1 MATKKSN
8 ETMLQVNPTAKER
21 YLKLKDKRE
30 MFVDRAQECSELTIS
45 SLIPTDGHN
54 HSAKIYNPF
63 QSVGARG
70 VNNLASKLLLLLLPP
85 NSPFFRLAVSGKTKE
100 ELDQNKEMKS
110 EIEKSLA
117 NIEREVSKKI
127 EELALRVSVF
137 EALKHLIVSGNVLT
151 YLPKKG
157 TMRVFPITHY
167 VCNRDASG
175 NILEIVIKE
184 SISPLSLDSEVRNM
198 VVQDADYKKDED
210 VELYTHIYKLADGK
224 FYICQEVNGIKLPDS
239 IGTYPEDQLPYSA
252 LRMVRIDGED
262 YGRGYVEEFLGD
274 LKSLEGLSQALVE
287 SAAASSKVVFMVR
300 PNSVTKKRDL
310 ALTRN
315 GDIITGSEE
324 DVSVLQAQKQYDL
337 QVVERSIAK
346 LEERMSYAF
355 LLHTAIQRDAER
367 VTAQEIR
374 YMAEQLETAMGGVY
388 SLLSQEFQL
397 PLVKILMK
405 RMQESKEIPA
415 LPKNSVK
422 PTIITGIEALGRGN
436 DLQKLREFVAEL
448 GNLAQMNPQVVQ
460 SLNPD
465 DLIKRIATSLGIEM
479 EGLIKTQEQMAAEQQ
494 AQQEQMQQQQMM
506 QMAEKAV
513 APVASNMTKPQP
525 Q

>member
-1 MATKKSN
+1 
-8 ETMLQVNPTAKER
+8 
-21 YLKLKDKRE
+21 
-30 MFVDRAQECSELTIS
+30 
-45 SLIPTDGHN
+45 
-54 HSAKIYNPF
+54 
-63 QSVGARG
+63 
-70 VNNLASKLLLLLLPP
+70 
-85 NSPFFRLAVSGKTKE
+85 
-100 ELDQNKEMKS
+100 
-110 EIEKSLA
+110 
-117 NIEREVSKKI
+117 
-127 EELALRVSVF
+127 
-137 EALKHLIVSGNVLT
+137 
-151 YLPKKG
+151 
-157 TMRVFPITHY
+157 MRVFPITHY

-184 SISPLSLDSEVRNM
+184 NISPLSLPLEVM
-198 VVQDADYKKDED
+198 EKVVRVPDYKKDED
-210 VELYTHIYKLADGK
+210 IELYTHIYRLENNK
-224 FYICQEVNGIKLPDS
+224 FYICQEVNGMKI
-239 IGTYPEDQLPYSA
+239 PESVGNFTKDQMPYAA
-252 LRMVRIDGED
+252 LRMVRVDGED

-287 SAAASSKVVFMVR
+287 SAAASSKIVFMVK

-315 GDIITGSEE
+315 GDIITGSED

-405 RMQESKEIPA
+405 RMQESKEIPP
-415 LPKNSVK
+415 LPKDAVT

-436 DLQKLREFVAEL
+436 DLQKLREFVAEIV
-448 GNLAQMNPQVVQ
+448 NLAQVNPQVVQ
-460 SLNPD
+460 SLNSS

-479 EGLIKTQEQMAAEQQ
+479 EGLIKTQEQMAAEQE
-494 AQQEQMQQQQMM
+494 AMQQQQQQQQMM

-513 APVASNMTKPQP
+513 PAVAGNITKPQ
-525 Q
+525 